1 MDDGRLSPGSTRAQ
15 TKTPKHS
22 AVRKDRSSRRRRLII
37 IPHQSRIS
45 AECLGITL
53 AAVTA
58 PELPGEADILGYDQS
73 HQGSKC
79 PLFSPKRRPM

>member
-1 MDDGRLSPGSTRAQ
+1 MEDGWLSPGSTRAQ
-15 TKTPKHS
+15 TMTPKHS

-37 IPHQSRIS
+37 IPLQSRIA

-53 AAVTA
+53 AAVAA
-58 PELPGEADILGYDQS
+58 PELPREADILGYDLS

-79 PLFSPKRRPM
+79 SLFSPERRPM